1 VLISVSSYQITGF
14 ILSDRLTDCMA

>member
-14 ILSDRLTDCMA
+14 ILSDRLTDCKV